1 MKSATM
7 YAAMSAMICFTMT
20 QAAGNVK
27 AATYVTPPL
36 QQIPGSY
43 IAQQMAFILVPL
55 ALAFILLLACC
66 CLCVLS
72 ASTAAAAPVDVS
84 SAAYLSTCTA
94 LRCRPHSPSWSH
106 MTVLGD
112 LQHLLLIVL
121 TTTTSG
127 TAYQVLRLSS

>member
-20 QAAGNVK
+20 QAAGNVN

-36 QQIPGSY
+36 QMIPGSY

-66 CLCVLS
+66 CLCRMDPDKSQDTMLY
-72 ASTAAAAPVDVS
+72 AKF
-84 SAAYLSTCTA
+84 
-94 LRCRPHSPSWSH
+94 
-106 MTVLGD
+106 
-112 LQHLLLIVL
+112 IVN
-121 TTTTSG
+121 TD
-127 TAYQVLRLSS
+127 AKNK